1 MSEVKIYE
9 MFECAENRYVP
20 ARKVVSVTDF
30 DRVTADAE
38 RLRAELECSR
48 GDFAQSERIRDA
60 LQALLTAAD
69 ERNGQLKLAL
79 KLALP
84 RVERKLQAAI
94 EENFGIVGNDP
105 EANRLL
111 DVRDSIEAAL
121 KP

>member
-1 MSEVKIYE
+1 MSEVKRYTPS
-9 MFECAENRYVP
+9 MRVGHMVKDKDGLWNR
-20 ARKVVSVTDF
+20 SQDF
-30 DRVTADAE
+30 DRVTAE
-38 RLRAELECSR
+38 
-48 GDFAQSERIRDA
+48 RDA

>member
-1 MSEVKIYE
+1 MSEVKYYDATPEGESRVFE
-9 MFECAENRYVP
+9 MVMG
-20 ARKVVSVTDF
+20 TDF
-30 DRVTADAE
+30 DRVTAE
-38 RLRAELECSR
+38 
-48 GDFAQSERIRDA
+48 RDA

-94 EENFGIVGNDP
+94 EENFGIVCNDP

-121 KP
+121 KL